1 MLYKIESIKHSK
13 GELKG
18 LYRQD
23 DIYPIRIGRIINL
36 DINDI
41 LIDFP
46 LIIRY
51 VRDSDGT
58 PMRWMIL
65 RTSPVKS
72 FEYVKDKNG
81 EITCINVVTENSI
94 YEFKR
99 LDLDDLD

>member
-1 MLYKIESIKHSK
+1 MIGENKMLYKIKSIKHSK
-13 GELKG
+13 GKLKG
-18 LYRQD
+18 LDRQD
-23 DIYPIRIGRIINL
+23 DRYPLRIGRIINL

-65 RTSPVKS
+65 RTSLLSLLNILKIRMEKLLV
-72 FEYVKDKNG
+72 
-81 EITCINVVTENSI
+81 
-94 YEFKR
+94 
-99 LDLDDLD
+99 